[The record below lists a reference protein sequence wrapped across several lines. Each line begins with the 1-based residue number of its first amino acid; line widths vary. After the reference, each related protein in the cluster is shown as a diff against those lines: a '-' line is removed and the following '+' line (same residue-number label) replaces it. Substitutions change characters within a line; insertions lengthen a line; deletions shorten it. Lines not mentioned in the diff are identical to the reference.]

1 MAQRHLQ
8 LLARASVAKASSFVR
23 AVKTRT
29 RFASGNKTPLHFLS
43 RRGKEFGCRREG
55 DYRKRKFHVTLILG
69 RHVSSVRS
77 QLDSELIAV
86 TGFLGC
92 QDVMTKFPQFFDD
105 RKREVFVTVQTR
117 HPLSFLV
124 FLYCLVD
131 LFSARPVIGPSD
143 RQVGLGQVRVMFS
156 DLLIGQPQPAPRN
169 ETRDRVPRI
178 SNAWLAT
185 THS

>member
-1 MAQRHLQ
+1 M
-8 LLARASVAKASSFVR
+8 
-23 AVKTRT
+23 
-29 RFASGNKTPLHFLS
+29 
-43 RRGKEFGCRREG
+43 
-55 DYRKRKFHVTLILG
+55 
-69 RHVSSVRS
+69 SSVRGRRCRRLRDLGS
-77 QLDSELIAV
+77 LDSQQLIAV

-105 RKREVFVTVQTR
+105 RKREVFVTVQPR

-124 FLYCLVD
+124 FLYCSVD
-131 LFSARPVIGPSD
+131 LFSVRPVIGPSD
-143 RQVGLGQVRVMFS
+143 RQVGLGQLRVMFS

-185 THS
+185 THA